1 MLDSRDD
8 RLVSFRRCRSELC
21 CDSVGLDS
29 ISSRVGGGASDSGRG
44 SPYTFYKNRHGIHN
58 RSVSSPVTDEFLFFF
73 YEKFGGM
80 CVCRFQTSVL
90 LNHVCIVPQRSVF
103 AVFFSCCSS
112 SDALVRLQILL
123 KCKDVGLLNGTPGF
137 FLHGSFCMKNLKKKK
152 EEEAC
157 SIHKSDVKNG
167 EKNHPRT

>member
-1 MLDSRDD
+1 MFVCWTAETTDSSLSADVAQSCAAIRW
-8 RLVSFRRCRSELC
+8 
-21 CDSVGLDS
+21 DSTASPHGS
-29 ISSRVGGGASDSGRG
+29 GGGASDSGRG

-152 EEEAC
+152 
-157 SIHKSDVKNG
+157 KKKLVLYTNLM
-167 EKNHPRT
+167 